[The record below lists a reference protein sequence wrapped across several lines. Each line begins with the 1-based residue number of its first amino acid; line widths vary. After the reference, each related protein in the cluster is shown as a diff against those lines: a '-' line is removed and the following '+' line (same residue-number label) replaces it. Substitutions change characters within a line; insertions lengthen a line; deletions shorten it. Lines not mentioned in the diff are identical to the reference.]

1 MFKRNYRAALP
12 LIAAGIVMTASCEP
26 LDSPEAVQAEQS
38 QLVNETVSS
47 VALPTDASSQAPAPT
62 AQAPSAATTTPSP
75 QVENWGVRVYRVSG
89 VSTREARTAVASTGA
104 VIDEIGADYVIID
117 CHPETANQIRALG
130 YQVEERIKPLALA
143 PMGTVAPMSLVSGY
157 HTYNQMVTEINQAV
171 VDHPTLVKVFSI
183 GKSYQGRDIWAAKV
197 NYDVANEHYQPEA
210 LFVGGQHAREH
221 IGVEMTLYLLK
232 LLTDNFST
240 DMRVQNVV
248 ASNQIYIIFNSNPD
262 GSEYDIAN
270 PPTDSG
276 AGWRKNRQPNA
287 GLPDELTNWGTDLN
301 RNFGY
306 NWGCCGSEYY
316 NSHDAN
322 QPTYNGPS
330 AFSAPENQAIRDFIY
345 GRQLGATQRIRT
357 GITFHS
363 HAKAVQWPFGY
374 SDDNY
379 DMLGDD
385 NSTFVTMGGLM
396 AQSNGYKAQQ
406 SSAAYITSG
415 DISDWAYGTQGIFM
429 YTFEMGDGGNNF
441 YPPSSSIGDLTSVNK
456 DAVLQLLENT
466 ACPQKASNLEAWYCR
481 KTSYVDK
488 SVSVAAGSV
497 GSVTAVCPT
506 GSVVV
511 GGGYQG
517 GLNLIPHNNAMSGN
531 GWIAFGKNT
540 GTYSTLLDA
549 YAICLW
555 SSGGTSSWV
564 VKEVTIPKNTTS
576 GAEAICPSG
585 SVVTSGGF
593 TAPSDQSMKIIQNFK
608 PSGNG
613 WRVWAK
619 NTSTSASK
627 SLAVYATCL
636 SGPNVTVTEV
646 SRDYAIPAGVGLW
659 GGGLATCPEGQILT
673 GGGWATSGP
682 NVKSSLSGIT
692 NTMDGWNTLAFNTTS
707 SQQPFSTY
715 AMCLSFNDTF
725 FSVNDDDPSIS
736 YVGTWTHYGPP
747 RHLGEYLDDL
757 HATSN
762 NGDSFEYTFFGTG
775 VDYITEKYSQLGN
788 VNVYI
793 DDNLDKTVSCYSKT
807 GTQLVQQIVYSKRG
821 MAWGTHTIK
830 VSKKDGAGMILDAL
844 KIYQ

>member
-1 MFKRNYRAALP
+1 
-12 LIAAGIVMTASCEP
+12 
-26 LDSPEAVQAEQS
+26 
-38 QLVNETVSS
+38 
-47 VALPTDASSQAPAPT
+47 
-62 AQAPSAATTTPSP
+62 
-75 QVENWGVRVYRVSG
+75 
-89 VSTREARTAVASTGA
+89 
-104 VIDEIGADYVIID
+104 
-117 CHPETANQIRALG
+117 
-130 YQVEERIKPLALA
+130 
-143 PMGTVAPMSLVSGY
+143 MSLVSGY
-157 HTYNQMVTEINQAV
+157 HTYSQMVLEINQAV
-171 VDHPTLVKVFSI
+171 IDHPTLVKVFTI

-197 NYDVANEHYQPEA
+197 TYDGDGNGDYKPEA

-248 ASNQIYIIFNSNPD
+248 DSNQIYIIFNSNPD

-345 GRQLGATQRIRT
+345 GRVLGVTQRIRT
-357 GITFHS
+357 GIAFHS
-363 HAKAVQWPFGY
+363 HAQEVLWPFGY
-374 SDDNY
+374 TY
-379 DMLGDD
+379 DHADMPEDD

-396 AQSNGYKAQQ
+396 AQSNDYVAKQ
-406 SSAAYITSG
+406 SSQDYLTSG

-429 YTFEMGDGGNNF
+429 YTFELGDSSF
-441 YPPSSSIGDLTSVNK
+441 YPPSSSISSLTSVNK

-466 ACPQKASNLEAWYCR
+466 ACPQKASNLEAEYCR
-481 KTSYVDK
+481 KTSYVHK
-488 SVSVAAGSV
+488 SVSLAAGSV

-517 GLNLIPHNNAMSGN
+517 SRNVIPHNNAMSEN
-531 GWIAFGKNT
+531 GWIVFGKNT
-540 GTYSTLLDA
+540 GTGSDTLHA

-564 VKEVTIPKNTTS
+564 VKQVTIPKNTTS
-576 GAEAICPSG
+576 VAEATCPSG
-585 SVVTSGGF
+585 SFVTSGGF
-593 TAPSDQSMKIIQNFK
+593 TAPSDQSMIIIQNFK

-613 WRVWAK
+613 WRVSAK

-646 SRDYAIPAGVGLW
+646 SQDYAIPASVGMW
-659 GGGLATCPEGQILT
+659 GGGTATCPGGQILT

-682 NVKSSLSGIT
+682 NVKSYSSTMT
-692 NTMDGWNTLAFNTTS
+692 NLMDGWDAWAFNTTS
-707 SQQPFSTY
+707 NQQPFSTY
-715 AMCLSFNDTF
+715 AMCLSFNETF

-736 YVGTWTHYGPP
+736 YHGTWSSGSGPY
-747 RHLGEYLDDL
+747 GEYRRDT
-757 HATSN
+757 HWTFN
-762 NGDSFEYTFFGTG
+762 NGDSFEYTFYGTG
-775 VDYITEKYSQLGN
+775 VDYITDKGPSLGK
-788 VNVYI
+788 VNVYVGG
-793 DDNLDKTVSCYSKT
+793 NLDKTVSCYSKT
-807 GTQLVQQIVYSKRG
+807 QLAQQILYSKRG

-830 VSKKDGAGMILDAL
+830 VVKQDGSAMKLDAL